1 MKLEP
6 MADDQIEAIAREAVT
21 DALSFIESEVADDRI
36 KAQKYYNGEVDIGE
50 EEGRSKVVATKVRD
64 TIRQVKPSLMRIFLS
79 NENFVE
85 YVPSRPDQVMAV

>member
-6 MADDQIEAIAREAVT
+6 MSDDQIEGIAREAVT

-50 EEGRSKVVATKVRD
+50 EEGLRGTGCRLCEDRWYRYAIGETGQGCCR
-64 TIRQVKPSLMRIFLS
+64 
-79 NENFVE
+79 E
-85 YVPSRPDQVMAV
+85 